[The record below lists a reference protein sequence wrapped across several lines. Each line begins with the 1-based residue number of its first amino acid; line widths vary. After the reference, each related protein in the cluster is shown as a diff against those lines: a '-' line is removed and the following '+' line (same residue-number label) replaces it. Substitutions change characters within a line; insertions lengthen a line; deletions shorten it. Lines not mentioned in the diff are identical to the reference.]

1 MEFDLSRYSDFSLAF
16 PTKQTTEDYTFT
28 LMNPGIFSVSLE
40 PNEEVA
46 GELVFKP
53 TEVITTI
60 TMLRKL
66 GRWLKVYQYCE
77 YVFPDVERDGFNHF
91 HDAVHLEQQSRLK
104 YCNPSP
110 AQNQQLIRY
119 RYQGEKAFHILS
131 RGPRGFNHIPK
142 NVAPSQ

>member
-46 GELVFKP
+46 GELIFKP

-60 TMLRKL
+60 TGLYTMLRKL
-66 GRWLKVYQYCE
+66 G
-77 YVFPDVERDGFNHF
+77 
-91 HDAVHLEQQSRLK
+91 
-104 YCNPSP
+104 
-110 AQNQQLIRY
+110 
-119 RYQGEKAFHILS
+119 
-131 RGPRGFNHIPK
+131 
-142 NVAPSQ
+142 